1 MFLLKLFIMKKIKVF
16 LVLICL
22 IQSFLI
28 IAQTDSFTYK
38 KNIWTEGFQDR
49 TSSVNEPII
58 LSYFKYADADTVVAG
73 KNYLKLIGTHFF
85 SPNSPYSI
93 YTLIRSEGNS
103 KIFALSPAT
112 CTPGSMYCSAQKEAL
127 IYDFSLKTGDSIS
140 NYLKNDNYGNRTIVS
155 KITKIDSVFIFGKN
169 RKRFAVNYSDSG
181 KQKASDYWVEGIGS
195 LTHPLYPLTP
205 YRPFEAGIWL
215 TCFQGMSDPHCL
227 TGVEDNFSVSKI
239 EIFPNPTNNLI
250 QINFNKEIG
259 YLKKLS
265 INDVSGKIMK
275 NIFVQNDLLSIDV
288 KDLPKGLY
296 FLNLEFDT
304 GIVTKKFVIQK

>member
-1 MFLLKLFIMKKIKVF
+1 MKKIKFF
-16 LVLICL
+16 LGLFCF
-22 IQSFLI
+22 IQPFLI

-38 KNIWTEGFQDR
+38 KNIWTEGYQDR
-49 TSSVNEPII
+49 SSSVNEPIK
-58 LSYFKYADADTVVAG
+58 LSYFKYTDGDTIVAG
-73 KNYLKLIGTHFF
+73 KNYLKLIST
-85 SPNSPYSI
+85 SIYNPNVQYSI

-127 IYDFSLKTGDSIS
+127 IYDFSLKAGDSLS
-140 NYLKNDNYGNRTIVS
+140 NYLQNDNYGNRTIVS
-155 KITKIDSVFIFGKN
+155 KITNVDSVFIFGKS
-169 RKRFAVNYSDSG
+169 RKRLAVNYSDSG
-181 KQKASDYWVEGIGS
+181 RIRASDYWVEGIGS

-265 INDVSGKIMK
+265 ITDITGRVVK
-275 NIFVQNDLLSIDV
+275 NINLQTDFQSIDV
-288 KDLPKGLY
+288 KGLTNGLY
-296 FLNLEFDT
+296 FLIFQFDT
-304 GIVTKKFVIQK
+304 RSVTKKFLVNE